1 MKSRTFVAGGVF
13 SICTVAVLAAALLG
27 GRTLKADE
35 DNDESKIKRGFEIA
49 PVRLN
54 VKGKNRALV
63 GLGSYI
69 VNAQGE
75 CNGCHSAGPQTE
87 YVGLNNPYFGN
98 PAVVNPQTYL
108 GGGRDFGEFPAAGTT
123 GIHIKSRNLTPNAA
137 GETLSGDSFE
147 QFLHT
152 IRTGIDPDHLHPN
165 LPFPFNGNL
174 LQIMPWP
181 AYREM
186 TDRDLRAIYEYLG
199 AIPCV
204 PTQGHPC

>member
-1 MKSRTFVAGGVF
+1 MRSRTFVAGGVF

-49 PVRLN
+49 PVTLN
-54 VKGKNRALV
+54 LKGKNRALV

-69 VNAQGE
+69 VNSQGE
-75 CNGCHSAGPQTE
+75 CDGCHSAGPQTQ
-87 YVGLNNPYFGN
+87 YVGLNNPYFGH
-98 PAVVNPQTYL
+98 PAVVNPATYL
-108 GGGRDFGEFPAAGTT
+108 GGGRDFGEYPGPGT
-123 GIHIKSRNLTPNAA
+123 GIHIISRNLTPNAA

-152 IRTGIDPDHLHPN
+152 IRTGIDPDQLHPN
-165 LPFPFNGNL
+165 LPPPFNGHL

-181 AYREM
+181 AYRDM

-204 PTQGHPC
+204 ATAGHPCS